1 MKGKWY
7 SIQNKAGGETAD
19 IYIFDEIGTYGV
31 TAQEFINDI
40 KDLKGTSIN
49 LRINSLGG
57 DVFDGMAMYNV
68 IKRREAKTTVYIEGI
83 AASIATI
90 IALGADEVVMAEN
103 SLFMI
108 HNAWGGTMGEA
119 KDMRKTA
126 DTLDKISGELTDI
139 YRKKTGLSYEALQE
153 MMDEETWLNAEEAY
167 ELGFV
172 DVISDSIKVA
182 AKYDVSKFKNIT
194 EEEIQNKLNIN
205 IKNRK
210 MTNELKEWFNNKVEE
225 IVTAVKGDVKVSKDV
240 VEETTI
246 NVTLADNEDIMNKM
260 SDFETNNI
268 ELTNKISSLEEE
280 LANAKGTNLT
290 LTEEVEA
297 LNAKINKADAKG
309 TEIVTE
315 ADPAVV
321 ENKKEDANAGFYNA
335 MAERI
340 RNKFNN

>member
-1 MKGKWY
+1 MTEKWY
-7 SIQNKAGGETAD
+7 NIQNKAGKPAD
-19 IYIFDEIGTYGV
+19 VYIFDEIGTYGI
-31 TAQEFINDI
+31 TAQEFITDI
-40 KDLKGTSIN
+40 KDLKDTPIN

-90 IALGADEVVMAEN
+90 ISLGADEVVMAEN

-126 DTLDKISGELTDI
+126 DTLEKITGELTDI
-139 YRKKTGLSYEALQE
+139 YRKKTGLSYDALAE
-153 MMDEETWLNAEEAY
+153 MMDEETWLNANEAL
-167 ELGFV
+167 EMGFI
-172 DVISDSIKVA
+172 DTISDSIKVA

-194 EEEIQNKLNIN
+194 QEEIQNKLSININ
-205 IKNRK
+205 NKK

-225 IVTAVKGDVKVSKDV
+225 IVTAVKGDVRVSADV
-240 VEETTI
+240 AEQTAITV
-246 NVTLADNEDIMNKM
+246 NLGDNDEIKNKI
-260 SDFETNNI
+260 SEFESSNI
-268 ELTNKISSLEEE
+268 ELSNKISLLEEE
-280 LANAKGTNLT
+280 LVASKGTNET
-290 LTEEVEA
+290 LTQEVEA

-315 ADPAVV
+315 ADPVVV

-335 MAERI
+335 MADRI
-340 RNKFNN
+340 RSKFNN

>member
-1 MKGKWY
+1 MNEKWY
-7 SIQNKAGGETAD
+7 NIQNKAGNSAD

-31 TAQEFINDI
+31 TAQDFISEI
-40 KDLKGTSIN
+40 KGLKDMPIN

-126 DTLDKISGELTDI
+126 ETLEKITSELTDI
-139 YRKKTGLSYEALQE
+139 YVKKTGLSYDAVAQ

-167 ELGFV
+167 KLRFI
-172 DVISDSIKVA
+172 DTISDSIKVA

-194 EEEIQNKLNIN
+194 QEEIKNKLSININ
-205 IKNRK
+205 NKK
-210 MTNELKEWFNNKVEE
+210 MTNELKEWFNSKVEE
-225 IVTAVKGDVKVSKDV
+225 IVTSVKGEVKVSEDV
-240 VEETTI
+240 VEQTTI
-246 NVTLADNEDIMNKM
+246 TVNLGDNEEI
-260 SDFETNNI
+260 
-268 ELTNKISSLEEE
+268 TNKISAFEAKNIELSNKISLLEGE
-280 LANAKGTNLT
+280 LATEKGTNET
-290 LTEEVEA
+290 LTVEVEG

-309 TEIVTE
+309 TELNTDS
-315 ADPAVV
+315 DPAIV
-321 ENKKEDANAGFYNA
+321 ENKKVDANADFYNVLA
-335 MAERI
+335 SRI
-340 RNKFNN
+340 RSKFNN

>member
-1 MKGKWY
+1 MEKNWY
-7 SIQNKAGGETAD
+7 SINNKAAKAAD
-19 IYIFDEIGTYGV
+19 IYIFDEIGNYGV
-31 TAQEFINDI
+31 TAKQFISDI
-40 KDLKGTSIN
+40 KNLKGKPIN

-68 IKRREAKTTVYIEGI
+68 IKRREAKTTVFIEGI

-90 IALGADEVVMAEN
+90 IALGADKIVMAEN

-108 HNAWGGTMGEA
+108 HNAWGGTMGDA

-126 DTLDKISGELTDI
+126 ETLEKISAELTDI
-139 YRKKTGLSYEALQE
+139 YSKKTGLSNKVIKG

-167 ELGFV
+167 DLGFV

-194 EEEIQNKLNIN
+194 QEEIQNKLSIN

-210 MTNELKEWFNNKVEE
+210 MTNDLKEWFNNKVDE
-225 IVTAVKGDVKVSKDV
+225 IVATVKGTAKVSKDV
-240 VEETTI
+240 VEDVE
-246 NVTLADNEDIMNKM
+246 VTVNLADNDEIKNKI
-260 SDFETNNI
+260 SEFETKNI
-268 ELTNKISSLEEE
+268 ELSNKISLLEEE
-280 LANAKGTNLT
+280 LVSSKGANET
-290 LTEEVEA
+290 LTTEIEA

-309 TEIVTE
+309 TEIKTDG
-315 ADPAVV
+315 DPAVV

-340 RNKFNN
+340 RNRFNN